1 MPLDITQEKI
11 EQFIAGQLGEEG
23 ETEFLR
29 RIVSSNERSETERI
43 LARIQMIQGDLNTRL
58 RQGVEENYPRLLEQ
72 VSAIEHLDSAHTHF
86 QHEMD
91 SVTRKTAQIAN
102 DVQDK
107 LDRVQSSVYAI
118 SNLTKMSRL
127 LGDALSCLFK
137 RELIVSKV
145 RQELSEQ
152 LRSSLRSLNAGV
164 VNSTMKA
171 MQKLIDNPTIY
182 QKELSSLMDES
193 LRELDALFLQLGAQS
208 NTEKASKFLPQL
220 GTKLHNQMEQFQLLG
235 IENAQHFAK
244 LVGKVIAT
252 RVPANAPYA
261 MRLVQTIYKSLGS
274 HSDSVANVIRDSLH
288 PLKTSIHSQSLANLF
303 TAIDEILEQDEKREA
318 IIVEKLNAILRAELA
333 SVIWDK
339 DLQREM
345 EINIGKALKYLAVK
359 LENNLKFN
367 EEEELRFI
375 GRVSK
380 TQTQNYL
387 ILNIDYEM
395 TKYWPNLSAPFTALL
410 KPALE
415 TIVDAMRGLVSLVLA
430 SMHEEDISNALPSSA
445 SSSDYIKELCG
456 HLRVFRQHCIQLK
469 PLNESF
475 DVLPSFINFCIEQY
489 LLHISLI
496 RPQKEVVIKRFIKD
510 FDYLCK
516 NGLQIFDCKYSK
528 MLNSSNQI
536 QSFIQT
542 MSSKF
547 EEIQNVM
554 EEDQKQTS
562 ALTRLLNSYA
572 VPQWFIAHMLICLSD
587 SELKSPHESAGWTI
601 VEYVNWFNKHSELE
615 RWRFLKGLL
624 DVYKQSVVARGGTEF
639 VKQFPILNQLINN
652 NTSGI
657 IA

>member
-23 ETEFLR
+23 ETEFLK

-43 LARIQMIQGDLNTRL
+43 LAKVQMIQGDLNTRL

-91 SVTRKTAQIAN
+91 SVTKKFDQIAN
-102 DVQDK
+102 EVQNK
-107 LDRVQSSVYAI
+107 LDNVRSSVHAI
-118 SNLTKMSRL
+118 ANLTKMSRL
-127 LGDALSCLFK
+127 LGDALRCQELVNLCKEEKDLLKKAEYATEFVSLIKSNDKLLKLKWLHESCLFK
-137 RELIVSKV
+137 RELIVSKI
-145 RQELSEQ
+145 RQELFEQ

-171 MQKLIDNPTIY
+171 MQKLIDNSTVY

-193 LRELDALFLQLGAQS
+193 LRELDGLFLQLGTQS

-220 GTKLHNQMEQFQLLG
+220 GTKLHSQMEQFQLLG
-235 IENAQHFAK
+235 TDNAQHFAR
-244 LVGKVIAT
+244 LVGKVIAN

-274 HSDSVANVIRDSLH
+274 HSDSVANVIRDALH

-303 TAIDEILEQDEKREA
+303 AAIDEILEQDEKREA
-318 IIVEKLNAILRAELA
+318 IIVEKLNAVLRAELS
-333 SVIWDK
+333 SVNWDK

-359 LENNLKFN
+359 LENNLKFG

-380 TQTQNYL
+380 TQLQNYL
-387 ILNIDYEM
+387 ILNIGYEM
-395 TKYWPNLSAPFTALL
+395 TKYWPNLCTPFNSLL

-430 SMHEEDISNALPSSA
+430 SMHEEDMSNASA
-445 SSSDYIKELCG
+445 NSSDYIKELCG
-456 HLRVFRQHCIQLK
+456 HLRIFRQHCIQLK

-496 RPQKEVVIKRFIKD
+496 RPQKEVILKRFVKD

-536 QSFIQT
+536 INFIQ
-542 MSSKF
+542 SLPNKF
-547 EEIQNVM
+547 EEIFNVM
-554 EEDQKQTS
+554 EEEQKQAG
-562 ALTRLLNSYA
+562 ALT
-572 VPQWFIAHMLICLSD
+572 
-587 SELKSPHESAGWTI
+587 
-601 VEYVNWFNKHSELE
+601 
-615 RWRFLKGLL
+615 
-624 DVYKQSVVARGGTEF
+624 
-639 VKQFPILNQLINN
+639 
-652 NTSGI
+652 
-657 IA
+657 

>member
-23 ETEFLR
+23 ETEFLK

-43 LARIQMIQGDLNTRL
+43 LAKVQMIQGDLNTRL

-91 SVTRKTAQIAN
+91 SVTKKFDQIAN
-102 DVQDK
+102 EMQNK
-107 LDRVQSSVYAI
+107 LNNVRSSVHAI
-118 SNLTKMSRL
+118 ANLTKMSRL
-127 LGDALSCLFK
+127 LGDALRCQELVNLCNEEKDLLKKAEYATEFVSLIKSNDKLLKLKWLHESCLFK
-137 RELIVSKV
+137 RELIVSKM
-145 RQELSEQ
+145 RQELFEQ

-171 MQKLIDNPTIY
+171 MQKLIDNSTVY

-193 LRELDALFLQLGAQS
+193 LRELDGLFLQLGTQS

-220 GTKLHNQMEQFQLLG
+220 GTKLHSQMEQFQLLG
-235 IENAQHFAK
+235 TDNAQHFAR
-244 LVGKVIAT
+244 LVGKVIAN

-274 HSDSVANVIRDSLH
+274 HSDSVANVIRDALH

-303 TAIDEILEQDEKREA
+303 AAIDEILEQDEKREA
-318 IIVEKLNAILRAELA
+318 IIVEKLNAVLRAELS
-333 SVIWDK
+333 SVNWDK

-359 LENNLKFN
+359 LENNLKFG

-380 TQTQNYL
+380 TQLQNYL
-387 ILNIDYEM
+387 ILNIGYEM
-395 TKYWPNLSAPFTALL
+395 TKYWPNLCAPFNSLL

-430 SMHEEDISNALPSSA
+430 SMHEEDMSNASA

-456 HLRVFRQHCIQLK
+456 HLRFLTSM
-469 PLNESF
+469 PN
-475 DVLPSFINFCIEQY
+475 
-489 LLHISLI
+489 
-496 RPQKEVVIKRFIKD
+496 
-510 FDYLCK
+510 
-516 NGLQIFDCKYSK
+516 
-528 MLNSSNQI
+528 
-536 QSFIQT
+536 
-542 MSSKF
+542 KF
-547 EEIQNVM
+547 EEIFNVM
-554 EEDQKQTS
+554 EEEQKQAG
-562 ALTRLLNSYA
+562 ALTSKIVFLFNCPCGLMEKASVSYFVSSQPTIRVRVPAGRLLNFYT
-572 VPQWFIAHMLICLSD
+572 VPQWFIAHELICVSD
-587 SELKSPHESAGWTI
+587 AELKSPHESAGWTI

-615 RWRFLKGLL
+615 RWQFLKGLL

-639 VKQFPILNQLINN
+639 VKQFPILNLLINN
-652 NTSGI
+652 NVIGTK
-657 IA
+657 A

>member
-23 ETEFLR
+23 ETEFLK

-43 LARIQMIQGDLNTRL
+43 LAKVQMIQGDLNTRL

-91 SVTRKTAQIAN
+91 SVTKKFDQIAN
-102 DVQDK
+102 EVQNKLNNVRQVCQELVNLCNEEKDLLKKAEYATEFVSLIKSNDK
-107 LDRVQSSVYAI
+107 L
-118 SNLTKMSRL
+118 LKL
-127 LGDALSCLFK
+127 KWLHESCLFK
-137 RELIVSKV
+137 RELIVSKI
-145 RQELSEQ
+145 RQELFEQ

-171 MQKLIDNPTIY
+171 MQKLIDNSTVY

-193 LRELDALFLQLGAQS
+193 LRELDGLFLQLGTQS

-220 GTKLHNQMEQFQLLG
+220 GTKLHSQMEQFQLLG
-235 IENAQHFAK
+235 TDNAQHFAR
-244 LVGKVIAT
+244 LVGKVIAN

-274 HSDSVANVIRDSLH
+274 HSDSVANVIRDALH

-303 TAIDEILEQDEKREA
+303 AAIDEILEQDEKREA
-318 IIVEKLNAILRAELA
+318 IIVEKLNAVLRAELS
-333 SVIWDK
+333 SVNWDK

-359 LENNLKFN
+359 LENNLKFG

-380 TQTQNYL
+380 TQLQNYL
-387 ILNIDYEM
+387 ILNIGYEM
-395 TKYWPNLSAPFTALL
+395 TKYWPNLCAPFNSLL

-430 SMHEEDISNALPSSA
+430 SMHEEDMSNASA

-456 HLRVFRQHCIQLK
+456 HLRVF
-469 PLNESF
+469 
-475 DVLPSFINFCIEQY
+475 
-489 LLHISLI
+489 
-496 RPQKEVVIKRFIKD
+496 
-510 FDYLCK
+510 
-516 NGLQIFDCKYSK
+516 
-528 MLNSSNQI
+528 
-536 QSFIQT
+536 
-542 MSSKF
+542 
-547 EEIQNVM
+547 
-554 EEDQKQTS
+554 
-562 ALTRLLNSYA
+562 
-572 VPQWFIAHMLICLSD
+572 
-587 SELKSPHESAGWTI
+587 
-601 VEYVNWFNKHSELE
+601 
-615 RWRFLKGLL
+615 
-624 DVYKQSVVARGGTEF
+624 
-639 VKQFPILNQLINN
+639 
-652 NTSGI
+652 
-657 IA
+657 